1 MRQLGWT
8 PTRRLALKS
17 QDLAKNDLHPA
28 SSIFVP
34 LPTSSMHYFMAKVG
48 QQGITFEL
56 VKLVKV
62 TADSGIGTKL
72 SVGDRTPMDLA
83 RMRSRRAERKRT
95 TIDAGVQAA
104 EPMLNPTRW
113 V

>member
-1 MRQLGWT
+1 MRQLGWS

-34 LPTSSMHYFMAKVG
+34 LPTSPMHYFMAKVG

-56 VKLVKV
+56 VKLIRA
-62 TADSGIGTKL
+62 TADSGVGTKL
-72 SVGDRTPMDLA
+72 AVGDRTPMDLM
-83 RMRSRRAERKRT
+83 RMRSRRAERRSIAK
-95 TIDAGVQAA
+95 DGKVQAA
-104 EPMLNPTRW
+104 EPVMTASR
-113 V
+113 